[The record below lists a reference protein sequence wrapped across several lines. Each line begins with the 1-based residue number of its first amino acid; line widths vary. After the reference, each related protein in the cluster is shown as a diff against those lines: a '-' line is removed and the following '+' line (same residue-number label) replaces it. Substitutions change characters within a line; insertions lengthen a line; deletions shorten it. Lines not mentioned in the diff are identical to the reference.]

1 MRHLVIPIGYTGSMH
16 PGGRP
21 TQKARPAIGERI
33 AQARQRVDISQRELA
48 ERMGITQ
55 QSVAALERRTSVPRS
70 DTLQKLSAILN
81 VSANEL
87 LGIEEPK
94 PTRAPAG
101 SKLSQ
106 VFEQVAKLPRR
117 QQTKIVEVVEALLAK
132 AS

>member
-1 MRHLVIPIGYTGSMH
+1 MHRPLLPIGYTGSMH

-48 ERMGITQ
+48 DRMGITQ

-94 PTRAPAG
+94 ATRSHPG
-101 SKLSQ
+101 GKLNQ
-106 VFEQVAKLPRR
+106 VFEAVAKLPRR